1 MTPLMTEP
9 LLILIPV
16 FNEWELLGTLLARID
31 AALAAEQLQADVVL
45 LDDGSTDD
53 GSTIEEGGLVE
64 RPEPKAVRSVEV
76 LRLAR
81 NLGHQRAI
89 SIGLA
94 WASDERPGRTVV
106 IMDGDGEDNPAD
118 ITKLV
123 WRFRGEGQRKIIF
136 AARTRRM
143 ETWGFQ
149 VCYRL
154 YQFVHLLLTGHRV
167 RVGNFSIVPPAAVQQ
182 LAVISETWNHY
193 AAAVFN
199 SRIAY
204 ELVPTPRD
212 RRIGGRS
219 RMNFTALVVHGLSAL
234 SVFSHIIGVRLLI
247 ASGLMMAAALAGLIV
262 TPLLGG
268 GVSTGSGWLF
278 GVLAWLL
285 ATLLQSTIL
294 GAAFVLLVLS
304 SRQGTTFIPKRD
316 YNYFVASLAP
326 LRSRREAYGRFAEIS
341 GSG

>member
-1 MTPLMTEP
+1 MKRDS

-16 FNEWELLGTLLARID
+16 FNEWDVLGTLLARID
-31 AALAAEQLQADVVL
+31 AALYEAGLSADVVFL
-45 LDDGSTDD
+45 DD
-53 GSTIEEGGLVE
+53 GSTIEPGGHLHM
-64 RPEPKAVRSVEV
+64 PELAAVDHVDV

-94 WASDERPGRTVV
+94 WASENRSGRTVV

-118 ITKLV
+118 IPTLLAQY
-123 WRFRGEGQRKIIF
+123 EAEHTRKIIF

-143 ETWGFQ
+143 ERWQFQ
-149 VCYRL
+149 ICYRV
-154 YQFVHLLLTGHRV
+154 YQFVHLLLTGYRV
-167 RVGNFSIVPPAAVQQ
+167 RVGNFSIVPASAVQQ

-199 SRIAY
+199 SRIPY
-204 ELVPTPRD
+204 DTVPTPRD
-212 RRIGGRS
+212 RRIGGHS

-234 SVFSHIIGVRLLI
+234 SVFSHVIGVRLLV
-247 ASGLMMAAALAGLIV
+247 ASSLLLVAAVAGLAIGSLSGESQAATPNWV
-262 TPLLGG
+262 TGMLG
-268 GVSTGSGWLF
+268 WI
-278 GVLAWLL
+278 L
-285 ATLLQSTIL
+285 ATLVQAVIL

-316 YNYFVASLAP
+316 YRFFVASVTRISP
-326 LRSRREAYGRFAEIS
+326 RS
-341 GSG
+341 

>member
-1 MTPLMTEP
+1 MSER

-16 FNEWELLGTLLARID
+16 FNEWDLLGTLLARIES
-31 AALAAEQLQADVVL
+31 ALAAAQLSADVVL
-45 LDDGSTDD
+45 LDDGSTQPP
-53 GSTIEEGGLVE
+53 GL
-64 RPEPKAVRSVEV
+64 REPVPPLAAVRSASV

-118 ITKLV
+118 IPKLLERYEASGPTQIV
-123 WRFRGEGQRKIIF
+123 F
-136 AARTRRM
+136 AARARRM
-143 ETWGFQ
+143 ESWLFQ

-154 YQFVHLLLTGHRV
+154 YQFGHLLLTGHRV
-167 RVGNFSIVPPAAVQQ
+167 RVGNFSVVPPAAVQQ

-193 AAAVFN
+193 AAAVIN

-204 ELVPTPRD
+204 DMVPTYRD

-234 SVFSHIIGVRLLI
+234 SIFSHIIGVRLLI
-247 ASGLMMAAALAGLIV
+247 ASGLLMAAAIAGL
-262 TPLLGG
+262 LAAALYGSGG
-268 GVSTGSGWLF
+268 SAPSGWLIGLF
-278 GVLAWLL
+278 AWLL
-285 ATLLQSTIL
+285 ATVLQSTIL

-304 SRQGTTFIPKRD
+304 GRQGTSFIPKRD
-316 YNYFVASLAP
+316 YHYFVASLTP
-326 LRSRREAYGRFAEIS
+326 LNGAEPALPAESGRAAKLPL
-341 GSG
+341 GSGGDGA

>member
-1 MTPLMTEP
+1 MSQSP

-16 FNEWELLGTLLARID
+16 FNEWELLDALLQRIED
-31 AALAAEQLQADVVL
+31 ALTAAKLTAEVIL
-45 LDDGSTDD
+45 LDDGST
-53 GSTIEEGGLVE
+53 SEHEGCLTLPELDAVE
-64 RPEPKAVRSVEV
+64 SVEV

-94 WASDERPGRTVV
+94 WAAENRAGRTAL

-118 ITKLV
+118 IPKLME
-123 WRFRGEGQRKIIF
+123 RFNDQHGGKIVF

-143 ETWGFQ
+143 ERWQFQ
-149 VCYRL
+149 VCYRI

-167 RVGNFSIVPPAAVQQ
+167 RVGNFSVVPPAAVQQ

-199 SRIAY
+199 SRIPY
-204 ELVPTPRD
+204 DMVPTPRD
-212 RRIGGRS
+212 RRLGGRS

-247 ASGLMMAAALAGLIV
+247 ASAILMLAALAGLVIGS
-262 TPLLGG
+262 LSGSDAAD
-268 GVSTGSGWLF
+268 VSAGRLSAGWLPAIC
-278 GVLAWLL
+278 AWLL
-285 ATLLQSTIL
+285 ATLVQAVIL
-294 GAAFVLLVLS
+294 GSAFVLLVLS

-316 YNYFVASLAP
+316 YRYFIASLTP
-326 LRSRREAYGRFAEIS
+326 LSPRS
-341 GSG
+341 

>member
-1 MTPLMTEP
+1 MKSP

-16 FNEWELLGTLLARID
+16 FNEWDLLGTLLARID
-31 AALAAEQLQADVVL
+31 AALAGAGLCGDVVL
-45 LDDGSTDD
+45 LDDGST
-53 GSTIEEGGLVE
+53 IEPDHRLKLPQLNAVGTVE
-64 RPEPKAVRSVEV
+64 I

-94 WASDERPGRTVV
+94 WASENRPGRTVA
-106 IMDGDGEDNPAD
+106 ILDGDGEDNPAD
-118 ITKLV
+118 IPKLAAQYEA
-123 WRFRGEGQRKIIF
+123 EGGQKIVF

-143 ETWGFQ
+143 ERWQFQ
-149 VCYRL
+149 VCYRV

-199 SRIAY
+199 SRIPY
-204 ELVPTPRD
+204 VMVPTPRD

-247 ASGLMMAAALAGLIV
+247 GSAALIGLLFAGL
-262 TPLLGG
+262 TC
-268 GVSTGSGWLF
+268 GWLF
-278 GVLAWLL
+278 GGDSQANAPRLAGLLAWLL
-285 ATLLQSTIL
+285 ATLVQAVIL

-304 SRQGTTFIPKRD
+304 GRQGTTFIPKRD
-316 YNYFVASLAP
+316 YRYFVASVTP
-326 LRSRREAYGRFAEIS
+326 VGPRS
-341 GSG
+341 